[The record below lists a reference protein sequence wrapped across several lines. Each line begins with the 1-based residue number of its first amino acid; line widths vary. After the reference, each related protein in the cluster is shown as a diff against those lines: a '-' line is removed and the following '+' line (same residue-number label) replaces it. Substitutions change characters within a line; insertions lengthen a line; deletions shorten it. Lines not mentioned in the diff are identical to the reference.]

1 MLQGI
6 QNTIAVPTD
15 GLVMLATGMFIVF
28 VAYLRHRRSRSR
40 FLRIQRLVEQGAQA
54 LAQEQSI
61 SHAILDTSDSVMLVI
76 DRLGVITRF
85 NHAAEKLSGYRFDE
99 IGQQPF
105 FWLRFLPIEYH
116 QAVKQAFDEFL
127 HGVLPAPSP
136 MEWAGRHGE
145 RSWLSL
151 THSIIYNDEGK
162 SIYLVSIGL
171 DITARQHAEQVI
183 RDNEVMF
190 RIMVDWTYDWGYW
203 IRPDATFVTMTPS
216 VERITGYRAEEF
228 RADAQLINHI
238 IYIEDATRWEQYC
251 ATRSHQDD
259 AHAFNEIELR
269 IVRKDG
275 VVRWVNHID
284 RSVMDANGV
293 YRGRRV
299 TVRDIT
305 ERKMA
310 EDEIRQLAYFD
321 VLTGLPNRRLL
332 MDRITQTQASTARSD
347 EYASLIML
355 DMDHFK
361 LLNDTLGH
369 DAGDRLLV
377 EAAQRIQSCVREVDT
392 VSRLGGDEFVVL
404 LQNLGEQSATAAA
417 RAESVAEKIRVAL
430 EQSFVGINPVA
441 NYRTS
446 ASLGVTLFR
455 GQDVKTETVFKQVD
469 MALYQAKDS
478 GRNALRFFDP
488 AMQAAID
495 SRADMELALRQAY
508 ENNEFQL
515 CYQPQIDQ
523 FGRLIGAEALIRWQ
537 SPSLGT
543 VFPEQ
548 FLPLAEETGMIV
560 PIGIWVLEQACDQ
573 LKHWADNGLT
583 QHLHIAINVC
593 THQFHHNDFIK
604 QVQNMLQLY
613 NIKSN
618 YLFIELTEKV
628 VLHDTPTVI
637 KRMWQLHDMGIKF
650 SLDDFGT
657 GYSSLSLLKRL
668 PFSQIK
674 IDQSFVRDVTL
685 DANDDEVVRAILAM
699 GRFLKLEVI
708 AEGVENEVQMEFLSL
723 NGCAAFQGYLFGE
736 AIPIEQW
743 DSNLFKF

>member
-1 MLQGI
+1 M
-6 QNTIAVPTD
+6 
-15 GLVMLATGMFIVF
+15 
-28 VAYLRHRRSRSR
+28 AYLRHRRSRSR

-85 NHAAEKLSGYRFDE
+85 NHAAEKLSGYHFDE

-251 ATRSHQDD
+251 ATRSHQGD
-259 AHAFNEIELR
+259 ANAFNEIELR

-404 LQNLGEQSATAAA
+404 LQNLGEQSATAVA

-441 NYRTS
+441 DYRTS

-708 AEGVENEVQMEFLSL
+708 AEGVENEVQMEFLSM